1 MSEINLITI
10 SFAPPH
16 PSAGMSSQMIRM
28 TGNDMQKV
36 SLAADAMGMTKS
48 MLMRILLVKGAER
61 ILEELG
67 LEIEYVQNDHVDLA
81 QGETLI
87 EQERD

>member
-1 MSEINLITI
+1 
-10 SFAPPH
+10 
-16 PSAGMSSQMIRM
+16 M